1 MRYVQTNIVL
11 HSTAIKTRTQR
22 LIRWLPYTWTS
33 FCIYNEHLKIQLRAQ
48 IYLQSYRHLGAS
60 LHAFQFTTDFSGSPI
75 ERDVFRHCSTDLLQN
90 TNMCP
95 RRPLVCVRI
104 QQQYRRQNGP
114 RNARFSSKAIKRKS
128 IKVMWTVQ
136 RYWQTRV
143 KQHSRCLQSVN
154 WSSAGENS
162 NLTEL
167 LSLCVCWKEN
177 SSWVKVFFYW
187 PHSLSVW
194 LSANV
199 CIHILKEAETW
210 RKKLL
215 FQPEQ
220 TGPGI
225 KVGAWTSLMFQI
237 SYLWVIFAYNCFSK
251 YCCSFTPALPLYPFI
266 FCHLS
271 HCPATPTINFN
282 SLSSQTQQRVTVS
295 GYFVTSWLLRC
306 FSVNFCNT

>member
-1 MRYVQTNIVL
+1 
-11 HSTAIKTRTQR
+11 
-22 LIRWLPYTWTS
+22 
-33 FCIYNEHLKIQLRAQ
+33 
-48 IYLQSYRHLGAS
+48 
-60 LHAFQFTTDFSGSPI
+60 
-75 ERDVFRHCSTDLLQN
+75 
-90 TNMCP
+90 MCP

-199 CIHILKEAETW
+199 CIHILNEAETW

-251 YCCSFTPALPLYPFI
+251 YCCSFTPALLYLCILLFSATFLTALQLQPSISIHFQVRLNSGLL
-266 FCHLS
+266 FHLGRR
-271 HCPATPTINFN
+271 
-282 SLSSQTQQRVTVS
+282 L
-295 GYFVTSWLLRC
+295 
-306 FSVNFCNT
+306 FCN